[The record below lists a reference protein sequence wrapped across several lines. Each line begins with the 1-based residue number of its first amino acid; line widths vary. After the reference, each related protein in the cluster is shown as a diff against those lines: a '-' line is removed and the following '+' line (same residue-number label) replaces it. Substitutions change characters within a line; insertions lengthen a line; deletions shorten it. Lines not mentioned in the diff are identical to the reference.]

1 MPPRKRPA
9 PPPEAPSP
17 ASKLHSEES
26 SKEPASDASP
36 PKISDKILRCLPATE
51 RKVYEL
57 IYAAGSRGMWMQDVR
72 KATNMAPPTATK
84 ILRSLVTKNL
94 LKEVSDVR
102 HRSKKIFMSTEFQ
115 PSTEITG
122 GTWYH
127 DGRLDTDAVAAARRI
142 CLAQV
147 QKLGVATADMIHN
160 GIEKDDPRA
169 GYAIDKIRDI
179 LQTMVLDKVLEEVK
193 STGEGEFAAIRSGRL
208 CYRVAA
214 AAQGGMME
222 GIPCGVCPR
231 IDECSPEGVISP
243 STCIYYKNWLQMDF

>member
-9 PPPEAPSP
+9 PPPERPSP
-17 ASKLHSEES
+17 ASKLHTEVTV
-26 SKEPASDASP
+26 KEPPSDDSEP
-36 PKISDKILRCLPATE
+36 RISNEILTLLPVPE

-57 IYAAGSRGMWMQDVR
+57 IFAAGGKGMWMLDVR
-72 KATNMAPPTATK
+72 NATGMAPPTASK
-84 ILRSLVTKNL
+84 ILRSLVTKQL

-102 HRSKKIFMSTEFQ
+102 HRGKKIFMATDFQ

-127 DGRLDTDAVAAARRI
+127 DGRLDTDAVAAARRS

-147 QKLGVATADMIHN
+147 QKLGVATADMIHH
-160 GIEKDDPRA
+160 GIEKSEHSA

-214 AAQGGMME
+214 PAQGGTME

-231 IDECSPEGVISP
+231 IDECSPDGVISP
-243 STCIYYKNWLQMDF
+243 NTCVYFDKWLHMDF